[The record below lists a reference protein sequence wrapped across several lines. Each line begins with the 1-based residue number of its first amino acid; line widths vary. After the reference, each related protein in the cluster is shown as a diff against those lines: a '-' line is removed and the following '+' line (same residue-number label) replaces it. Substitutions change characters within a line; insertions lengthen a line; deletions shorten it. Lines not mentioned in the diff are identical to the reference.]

1 VSSAEAQLAL
11 TAATYKDAQYAISL
25 SLANLDSAKLALS
38 EATLKSPM
46 AGTVAS
52 ISGIVGQSTGGT
64 QQTTSSLIV
73 ISKLDNLAIISNLDE
88 EDISKIK
95 VGQKIEAE
103 FPSLGKT
110 VTGSVT
116 YVSQVA
122 KTDSNGSVTYEVRM
136 DFVDKDMSII
146 DGMNASI
153 KFITKSV
160 EGVVRV
166 PNKAVKMVS
175 GKSTVSYY
183 DAAKNILT
191 KEVTTG
197 FTDGLNVEIVTGL
210 LAGDKYVI
218 VEIK

>member
-1 VSSAEAQLAL
+1 
-11 TAATYKDAQYAISL
+11 
-25 SLANLDSAKLALS
+25 
-38 EATLKSPM
+38 
-46 AGTVAS
+46 
-52 ISGIVGQSTGGT
+52 
-64 QQTTSSLIV
+64 
-73 ISKLDNLAIISNLDE
+73 
-88 EDISKIK
+88 
-95 VGQKIEAE
+95 
-103 FPSLGKT
+103 LGKT